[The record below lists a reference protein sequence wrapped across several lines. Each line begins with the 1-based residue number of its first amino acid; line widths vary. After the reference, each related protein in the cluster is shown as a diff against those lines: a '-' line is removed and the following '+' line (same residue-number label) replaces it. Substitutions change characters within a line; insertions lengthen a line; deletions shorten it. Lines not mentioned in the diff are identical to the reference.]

1 MERRDFIL
9 KSGLVAAL
17 GAVAPAVL
25 ASNSTVENSIDLP
38 ENLKPVLLQ
47 GQPPLH
53 HNGSMAIRIWIRS
66 SMTNGLYSSVEC
78 AVAPRTMGPP
88 PHAHKE
94 LDEIM
99 FVLEGTASILI
110 GNEIVEVKEG
120 GWHLRPRMIEH
131 TFFNA
136 TDKPLRFVD
145 MYFNQPFDEYL
156 DRIFH
161 ELTEEK
167 GYKEGSKEKIAEI
180 MKLNDKFE
188 LFFQPDAF
196 SKKDEIM
203 KKYNLK

>member
-9 KSGLVAAL
+9 KSGLLTAA
-17 GAVAPAVL
+17 GALTPMFL
-25 ASNSTVENSIDLP
+25 QGNTIENP
-38 ENLKPVLLQ
+38 ENISSDLKPVLLQ

-53 HNGSMAIRIWIRS
+53 HNGSMAIKIWMRT
-66 SMTNGLYSSVEC
+66 SMTNGVFSSVEC
-78 AVAPRTMGPP
+78 AVAPKTMGPP

-99 FVLEGTASILI
+99 YVLEGTASVLI
-110 GNEIVEVKEG
+110 DNEVVEIHAG

-136 TDKPLRFVD
+136 TDKPLRFID
-145 MYFNQPFDEYL
+145 MYFNQPFEDYL

-161 ELTEEK
+161 QLTEEN
-167 GYKEGSKEKIAEI
+167 GFKEGSKEKIDEI
-180 MKLNDKFE
+180 MKLNDQFG
-188 LFFQPDAF
+188 LFFKPDAF
-196 SKKDEIM
+196 SRKDEIM